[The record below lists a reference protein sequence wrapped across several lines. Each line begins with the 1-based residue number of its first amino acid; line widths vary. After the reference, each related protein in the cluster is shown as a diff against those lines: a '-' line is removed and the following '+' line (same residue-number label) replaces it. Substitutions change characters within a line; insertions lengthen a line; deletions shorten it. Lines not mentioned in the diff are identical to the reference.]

1 MPFLSLEQTPN
12 PDELQAIAAE
22 VIAYGRAEVAA
33 RGAALGNALSGDP
46 PRIAALLRHE
56 GELVGGATGRMEL
69 GRLFVEYL
77 WVHEAWRGEG
87 HGARLLRA
95 LERAAFDAGC
105 TSALL
110 ETLND
115 ASVPF
120 YQRAGYAAIA
130 VVPDYIP
137 GFTKHIF
144 LKTLHPIA

>member
-12 PDELQAIAAE
+12 PDDLKAIAAE

-33 RGAALGNALSGDP
+33 RGAALGTTISGDP

-77 WVHEAWRGEG
+77 WVHEAWRGNG
-87 HGARLLRA
+87 NGTRLLETLEHAA
-95 LERAAFDAGC
+95 LDAGC

-115 ASVPF
+115 ASIPF
-120 YQRAGYAAIA
+120 YLRAGYAAIA

-137 GFTKHIF
+137 GFTKRIF
-144 LKTLHPIA
+144 LKALHPVA